1 MENEEENKINK
12 NDVVIPPVPP
22 LSPRPFS
29 RGDDVATRKGEA
41 EEESSFFSRM
51 NIVIGGGIG
60 LTDKM
65 AFARN
70 LATMIKAGLPLSRAL
85 GVLGKQT
92 KKPAMKKVIR
102 AVGEAITR
110 GESLHAALAA
120 HPRVFSSLF
129 VAIVKAGE
137 ESGNLHEALLTIAG
151 HLKESYELQK
161 RVGTA
166 LIYPSVIVVAIAIVA
181 VIMLLYVVPVLSETF
196 EELGV
201 DLPLSTRSIIA
212 VSAFLHDSFSFA
224 LAVFAAVLL
233 FIAIAAKTNGGK
245 KFFDWLIL
253 HTPLVASLA
262 SEVNTART
270 ARTLSSLLSAGIPI
284 QEALAV
290 TKDVIAN
297 SFYVAVLAEAHDEVG
312 KGTALSAVFNR
323 HEEIYPVLFG
333 EMLAVGEETGRLS
346 DMLLETAVFYEDE
359 VLRKTRDLSSVIEP
373 FLMVVMGV
381 AVGFFAFSMI
391 MPMYS
396 LVGSI

>member
-1 MENEEENKINK
+1 MPSEEQ
-12 NDVVIPPVPP
+12 P
-22 LSPRPFS
+22 
-29 RGDDVATRKGEA
+29 
-41 EEESSFFSRM
+41 SFFSRV
-51 NIVIGGGIG
+51 NIVIGGGID
-60 LTDKM
+60 LPDKI

-70 LATMIKAGLPLSRAL
+70 LATMEKAGLPLSRAL
-85 GVLGKQT
+85 GVLGKQS

-110 GESLHAALAA
+110 GESLHSALAA
-120 HPRVFSSLF
+120 FPRVFSSLF

-137 ESGNLHEALLTIAG
+137 ESGNLHEALLTIG
-151 HLKESYELQK
+151 EHLKESYELQK
-161 RVGTA
+161 RVSTA
-166 LIYPSVIVVAIAIVA
+166 LIYPTVIVIAIAIVA

-201 DLPLSTRSIIA
+201 ELPLSTRSIIA
-212 VSAFLHDSFSFA
+212 VSAFLHDSLA
-224 LAVFAAVLL
+224 LALAIFASTLLVIAVV
-233 FIAIAAKTNGGK
+233 AKTQRGK

-253 HTPLVASLA
+253 HMPLVSSLT

-290 TKDVIAN
+290 TKDVVAN
-297 SFYVAVLAEAHDEVG
+297 SFYAAVLQEARDEVG

-323 HEEIYPVLFG
+323 YEKIYPVLFG
-333 EMLAVGEETGRLS
+333 EMIAVGEETGRLS

-373 FLMVVMGV
+373 FLMVVMGI